1 MTEHIDDLEIV
12 VRGQARGRYRPERG
26 IIHLVVRVE
35 GADKPAVYT
44 RAVEAHAD
52 LTRALTDHE
61 SAGGVARWSADS
73 VRVYSYRPYS
83 ETGERRELVYNTR
96 IRIEAEFVDFEKLSE
111 FIDVWASVDAVEI
124 GDIDWDLRDETRR
137 ERERELRRA
146 AVDDAILKAQAYSDA
161 VGRGPV
167 TPVLLSDPDMASRV
181 PPSPRRAMPMAVAA
195 GPTPSP
201 SLELRTD
208 DIEIAVAVDARF
220 RAH

>member
-44 RAVEAHAD
+44 RAVEVHAD

-83 ETGERRELVYNTR
+83 ETGERREPVYNTR
-96 IRIEAEFVDFEKLSE
+96 IRIETEFVDFEKLSE

-195 GPTPSP
+195 SPTPSP

>member
-44 RAVEAHAD
+44 RAVEVHAD

-83 ETGERRELVYNTR
+83 ETGERREPVYNTR

-195 GPTPSP
+195 GPSP

>member
-44 RAVEAHAD
+44 RAVEVHAD

-83 ETGERRELVYNTR
+83 ETGERREPVYNTR
-96 IRIEAEFVDFEKLSE
+96 IRIETEFVDFEKLSE

>member
-1 MTEHIDDLEIV
+1 M

-26 IIHLVVRVE
+26 IIHLVVRVA

-44 RAVEAHAD
+44 RAVEVHAD

-83 ETGERRELVYNTR
+83 ETGERREPVYNTR

-137 ERERELRRA
+137 DRERELRRA

>member
-1 MTEHIDDLEIV
+1 MTEHSDELEIV

-44 RAVEAHAD
+44 RAVEVHTD
-52 LTRALTDHE
+52 LTRALTGLE
-61 SAGGVARWSADS
+61 SAGAVTRWTADS

-96 IRIEAEFVDFEKLSE
+96 IRIEAEFVDFEGLSE
-111 FIDVWASVDAVEI
+111 FIDLWASVDAVEV
-124 GDIDWDLRDETRR
+124 GDIDWDLHEQTRR
-137 ERERELRRA
+137 ERERELRRD
-146 AVDDAILKAQAYSDA
+146 AVEDAILKAQAYSDA

-167 TPVLLSDPDMASRV
+167 TPVLLSDPDLASNV
-181 PPSPRRAMPMAVAA
+181 PTARRRAMPMAVAA
-195 GPTPSP
+195 GPPASP

-220 RAH
+220 RAQ